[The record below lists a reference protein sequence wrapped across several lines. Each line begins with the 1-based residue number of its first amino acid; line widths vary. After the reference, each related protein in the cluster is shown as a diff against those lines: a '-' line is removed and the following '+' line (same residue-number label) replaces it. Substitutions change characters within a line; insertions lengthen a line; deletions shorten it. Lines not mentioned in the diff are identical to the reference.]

1 MHSVTHVEAGTEN
14 EAKYFIKI
22 MRTLGMRAEH
32 AESSGLKR
40 MNDWDKTPESAKR
53 CRTLDAH
60 PSGESL
66 S

>member
-1 MHSVTHVEAGTEN
+1 MHSVTHVEASTEK
-14 EAKYFIKI
+14 EAMSFNPK

-32 AESSGLKR
+32 SGSSGLNR
-40 MNDWDKTPESAKR
+40 MNDLDKTPESANR